1 VHPVRRAALVAAAA
15 ALLALPGSAAA
26 HPVVTPS
33 VVQAK
38 AGEFFTLAIPT
49 EEENATTTKV
59 ELTVPDGINID
70 SFAPAAGFTRE
81 VQASGSG
88 EEAHISR
95 VTWTGTGAKTD
106 EDTVFGFIAE
116 TASTGTLQFGVKQT
130 YSDGKVV
137 QWDGAAGSDTPAP
150 TVEVRSSLGGGS
162 SSTLAIVGV
171 ALGALALLV
180 AIGGVAVSRGKRAL
194 A

>member
-1 VHPVRRAALVAAAA
+1 VRRAALVAAVSLLVLPAA
-15 ALLALPGSAAA
+15 ASA
-26 HPVVTPS
+26 HPVITPS
-33 VVQAK
+33 VVKAK
-38 AGEFFTLAIPT
+38 AGEFFTLAVPT
-49 EEENATTTKV
+49 EEEDATTTKI
-59 ELTVPDGINID
+59 ELTVPDGIDID
-70 SFAPAAGFTRE
+70 SFAPAAGFTRD

-116 TASTGTLQFGVKQT
+116 TSSTGTLRFGVKQT
-130 YSDGKVV
+130 YSNGKVV
-137 QWDGAAGSDTPAP
+137 QWDGAADSDTPAP

-171 ALGALALLV
+171 VLGALALVV
-180 AIGGVAVSRGKRAL
+180 AVGGVVVSRGKRSL